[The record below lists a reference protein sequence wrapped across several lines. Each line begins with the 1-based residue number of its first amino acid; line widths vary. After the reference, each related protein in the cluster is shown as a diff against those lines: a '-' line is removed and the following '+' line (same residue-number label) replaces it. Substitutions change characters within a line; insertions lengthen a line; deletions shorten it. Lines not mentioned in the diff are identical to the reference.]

1 MLPQGFEAHG
11 GVLGESQGG
20 QAVVTTSTT
29 SKLGARQ
36 PINVILLD
44 HTIVLMWIVK
54 TEAVR
59 QFSISDMKQAEVE
72 LADFEAVILSKQ
84 SRHIPEM
91 AGATFEKDG
100 NAYVIDA
107 VSQSVADKI
116 NKKSVYLTPIWLS
129 ARSFFPR

>member
-1 MLPQGFEAHG
+1 
-11 GVLGESQGG
+11 V
-20 QAVVTTSTT
+20 TSTT
-29 SKLGARQ
+29 SKLGACQ
-36 PINVILLD
+36 PINVILAD
-44 HTIVLMWIVK
+44 STIVLMWIVK
-54 TEAVR
+54 TEAIR
-59 QFSISDMKQAEVE
+59 QFSIQDMKQAEVE
-72 LADFEAVILSKQ
+72 EAEFDAVILSKQ
-84 SRHIPEM
+84 SRHIPDM

>member
-1 MLPQGFEAHG
+1 
-11 GVLGESQGG
+11 
-20 QAVVTTSTT
+20 VTTST
-29 SKLGARQ
+29 KHKAGQ
-36 PINVILLD
+36 PINVILPD
-44 HTIVLMWIVK
+44 QTIVLMWIVK
-54 TEAVR
+54 TEAIR
-59 QFSISDMKQAEVE
+59 QYSLQDMKQAEVE

-84 SRHIPEM
+84 RKHIPELT
-91 AGATFEKDG
+91 GATFELNG

>member
-1 MLPQGFEAHG
+1 M
-11 GVLGESQGG
+11 
-20 QAVVTTSTT
+20 TTSTT
-29 SKLGARQ
+29 SERDARQ

-59 QFSISDMKQAEVE
+59 QYSIQDMKQAEVE

-84 SRHIPEM
+84 RKHIPELT
-91 AGATFEKDG
+91 GATFELNG

-116 NKKSVYLTPIWLS
+116 NKKSVYLTPVWLS

>member
-1 MLPQGFEAHG
+1 M
-11 GVLGESQGG
+11 
-20 QAVVTTSTT
+20 TSTT
-29 SKLGARQ
+29 TALGACQ
-36 PINVILLD
+36 PINVILPD
-44 HTIVLMWIVK
+44 STIVLMWIVK
-54 TEAVR
+54 TEAIR
-59 QFSISDMKQAEVE
+59 QFAIQDMKQAEVE
-72 LADFEAVILSKQ
+72 LADFDAVILSKQ
-84 SRHIPEM
+84 AKHIQQM

>member
-1 MLPQGFEAHG
+1 MSDFKYI
-11 GVLGESQGG
+11 
-20 QAVVTTSTT
+20 VTTSTT
-29 SKLGARQ
+29 SERDARQ

-59 QFSISDMKQAEVE
+59 QYSIQDMKQAEVE

-84 SRHIPEM
+84 RKHIPELT
-91 AGATFEKDG
+91 GATFELNG

-107 VSQSVADKI
+107 VSQSAADVIKRQSIHLKKI
-116 NKKSVYLTPIWLS
+116 WVS
-129 ARSFFPR
+129 ARSFFPA

>member
-1 MLPQGFEAHG
+1 
-11 GVLGESQGG
+11 V
-20 QAVVTTSTT
+20 TSTT
-29 SKLGARQ
+29 SKLGACQ
-36 PINVILLD
+36 PINVILD
-44 HTIVLMWIVK
+44 DSTIVLMWIVK
-54 TEAVR
+54 TEAIR
-59 QFSISDMKQAEVE
+59 QFSSSNMKQAEVE

-84 SRHIPEM
+84 RKHIPELT
-91 AGATFEKDG
+91 GATFELNG